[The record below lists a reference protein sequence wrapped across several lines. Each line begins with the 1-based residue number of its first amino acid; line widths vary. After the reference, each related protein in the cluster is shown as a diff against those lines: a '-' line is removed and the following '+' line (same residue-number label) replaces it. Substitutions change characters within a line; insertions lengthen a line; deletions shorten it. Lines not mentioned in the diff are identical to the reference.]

1 MGAVYRAQDTRLNIS
16 VAIKEMTPQPGLDP
30 QTLTQLH
37 QQFQQEATV
46 MAHLDHPHLVGVSD
60 FFEEGSNVY
69 LVMKLVEGEN
79 LTDRIARE
87 GQLTETE
94 VLVWAGQLLDALV
107 YCHSQ
112 GVLHRDIKP
121 QNIIIRPDGRA
132 VLVDFGL
139 VKLWDPNDPRTKTAM
154 RGMGTPEYAP
164 PEQYEIAAGHTDA
177 RSDIYGLGATL
188 YHALSGQIPPTAT
201 MRIVDPENLI
211 SVRALAP
218 GVSAETEAAVAQA
231 IELRP
236 AARFQSAQ
244 EMAAALRGIAP
255 TPPKRKRTKTK
266 VMPGARPAAPPRWRL
281 PVWAWALGAMAVA
294 TLGVGTMLVL
304 RDKKE
309 QPSTI
314 AYVTATPTATTAAQ
328 LQPQTP
334 TPQPQPTYTAAPP
347 TATPTTTPTPSVPEP
362 AVAILPANAAQI
374 APLGHIKKDTL
385 RVAWLPDG
393 DTLGAVSS
401 SRIYFF
407 NAHTL
412 EEVRTIRRA
421 DAGIDVTFKNLAVS
435 PDGAILAT
443 GTGEGIICLWQ
454 VSDGTLLGVLEG
466 HGEEKGVTGVAFS
479 PDGKT
484 LASSSFDET
493 VRLWRVSDSTL
504 LHTLEGHNR
513 WVKSVAFSP
522 DGTIVASGGDSFDS
536 TIRLWR
542 VSDGALVRVLEQR
555 GHGSVTGLSF
565 SSDGHTIASSW
576 GDDAVRLWRASDGA
590 LLSTL
595 EHTADVLS
603 IAFSPDGSLL
613 ASGAYD
619 GTVWLWSVSD
629 RVPLFTFKGYFEG
642 DDRIGHLSDVQSVAF
657 SPDGKLLLSGAE
669 NIVLWG
675 VAE

>member
-1 MGAVYRAQDTRLNIS
+1 MTPTTGQTLQNRYRIVSRLGQGGMGAVYRAQDTRLNIS
-16 VAIKEMTPQPGLDP
+16 VAIKEMTPQPGLDT

-266 VMPGARPAAPPRWRL
+266 VMPGARPAALAPAR
-281 PVWAWALGAMAVA
+281 VGLGA
-294 TLGVGTMLVL
+294 G
-304 RDKKE
+304 RD
-309 QPSTI
+309 
-314 AYVTATPTATTAAQ
+314 
-328 LQPQTP
+328 
-334 TPQPQPTYTAAPP
+334 
-347 TATPTTTPTPSVPEP
+347 
-362 AVAILPANAAQI
+362 
-374 APLGHIKKDTL
+374 G
-385 RVAWLPDG
+385 
-393 DTLGAVSS
+393 
-401 SRIYFF
+401 
-407 NAHTL
+407 
-412 EEVRTIRRA
+412 
-421 DAGIDVTFKNLAVS
+421 
-435 PDGAILAT
+435 
-443 GTGEGIICLWQ
+443 
-454 VSDGTLLGVLEG
+454 
-466 HGEEKGVTGVAFS
+466 
-479 PDGKT
+479 
-484 LASSSFDET
+484 
-493 VRLWRVSDSTL
+493 
-504 LHTLEGHNR
+504 
-513 WVKSVAFSP
+513 
-522 DGTIVASGGDSFDS
+522 
-536 TIRLWR
+536 
-542 VSDGALVRVLEQR
+542 R
-555 GHGSVTGLSF
+555 GNPGC
-565 SSDGHTIASSW
+565 
-576 GDDAVRLWRASDGA
+576 GDDAGATGQKRTTLDHRLCDGNADGNDRRTIAATNSNPTASTDIYRRPADGHADNHTYALGTRTGSRHSARQCRTNRAIGPHQKRHPASR
-590 LLSTL
+590 
-595 EHTADVLS
+595 
-603 IAFSPDGSLL
+603 L
-613 ASGAYD
+613 AA
-619 GTVWLWSVSD
+619 
-629 RVPLFTFKGYFEG
+629 RRGYAG
-642 DDRIGHLSDVQSVAF
+642 RG
-657 SPDGKLLLSGAE
+657 LLLPYLLFQCSHAGRSAHHPPCRR
-669 NIVLWG
+669 G
-675 VAE
+675 Y